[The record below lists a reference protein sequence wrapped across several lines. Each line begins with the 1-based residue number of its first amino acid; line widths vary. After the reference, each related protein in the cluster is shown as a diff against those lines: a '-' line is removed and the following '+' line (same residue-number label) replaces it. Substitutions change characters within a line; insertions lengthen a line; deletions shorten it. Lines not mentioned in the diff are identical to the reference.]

1 MDPKLRLII
10 ALIAGLVDQA
20 EQIGQLI
27 DFLTGEI
34 TDEELHELR
43 RAADDANAELT
54 SLVARLRGNADHH
67 SPAPGS

>member
-20 EQIGQLI
+20 EQIGHLI
-27 DFLTGEI
+27 DILAGEI
-34 TDEELHELR
+34 SDEELHKLR
-43 RAADDANAELT
+43 GAADDANAELT
-54 SLVARLRGNADHH
+54 SLVARLRGGAAHH